1 MIFFHISEFSYK
13 LIRFLLDR
21 SVARHDLRCAIAS
34 CELRFAVASFDV
46 RVRTHFVETC
56 DVRACG
62 AFLGLRCALHFGT
75 FFSNNVRYEDW
86 NTLSFGV
93 YSNSVAQKLSLLAI
107 FDPKNP
113 FLTNLIDDRIKI
125 KAEI

>member
-1 MIFFHISEFSYK
+1 MCDSK
-13 LIRFLLDR
+13 LR
-21 SVARHDLRCAIAS
+21 VAICSSKFRCAGANP
-34 CELRFAVASFDV
+34 
-46 RVRTHFVETC
+46 FVETC

>member
-1 MIFFHISEFSYK
+1 M
-13 LIRFLLDR
+13 
-21 SVARHDLRCAIAS
+21 C
-34 CELRFAVASFDV
+34 
-46 RVRTHFVETC
+46 
-56 DVRACG
+56 ACG
-62 AFLGLRCALHFGT
+62 AFLGLRCAIASWHLFC
-75 FFSNNVRYEDW
+75 NNVRYEDW
-86 NTLSFGV
+86 NALSFGV

>member
-1 MIFFHISEFSYK
+1 M
-13 LIRFLLDR
+13 
-21 SVARHDLRCAIAS
+21 
-34 CELRFAVASFDV
+34 
-46 RVRTHFVETC
+46 RVRTYFVETC
-56 DVRACG
+56 DVRLH
-62 AFLGLRCALHFGT
+62 LGN

-86 NTLSFGV
+86 NALSFGV
-93 YSNSVAQKLSLLAI
+93 YSNSVAQKLSLLAM

>member
-1 MIFFHISEFSYK
+1 MITK
-13 LIRFLLDR
+13 KQGM
-21 SVARHDLRCAIAS
+21 
-34 CELRFAVASFDV
+34 
-46 RVRTHFVETC
+46 TC
-56 DVRACG
+56 DVRLQVAICDVRQQVAMCGCEPILLKLAMHFQACDVRWH
-62 AFLGLRCALHFGT
+62 LGT
-75 FFSNNVRYEDW
+75 SFSNNLRYEDW
-86 NTLSFGV
+86 NALSFGV

>member
-1 MIFFHISEFSYK
+1 M
-13 LIRFLLDR
+13 R
-21 SVARHDLRCAIAS
+21 
-34 CELRFAVASFDV
+34 
-46 RVRTHFVETC
+46 
-56 DVRACG
+56 
-62 AFLGLRCALHFGT
+62 LHLGT
-75 FFSNNVRYEDW
+75 FFSNNVRYKDW
-86 NTLSFGV
+86 KALSVGV

>member
-1 MIFFHISEFSYK
+1 MCDSK
-13 LIRFLLDR
+13 LRVAMCGCESILLKLAMCVR
-21 SVARHDLRCAIAS
+21 
-34 CELRFAVASFDV
+34 AV
-46 RVRTHFVETC
+46 HFQAC
-56 DVRACG
+56 DVR
-62 AFLGLRCALHFGT
+62 LHLGT
-75 FFSNNVRYEDW
+75 FFSNNARYEDW
-86 NTLSFGV
+86 NAISFGV